1 MKVTE
6 LMIALASLPGDLE
19 VVLDMTGPEDGDF
32 FKLEVVTTLDT
43 ITTSDNEQFVIINCP
58 PGKDEFGDDDD
69 DE

>member
-19 VVLDMTGPEDGDF
+19 VVMDKTGEEDGEF
-32 FKLEVVTTLDT
+32 FKLEVVTTLDV
-43 ITTSDNEQFVIINCP
+43 ITTSDDEQFVLINCP
-58 PGKDEFGDDDD
+58 PDHEMEDEDD